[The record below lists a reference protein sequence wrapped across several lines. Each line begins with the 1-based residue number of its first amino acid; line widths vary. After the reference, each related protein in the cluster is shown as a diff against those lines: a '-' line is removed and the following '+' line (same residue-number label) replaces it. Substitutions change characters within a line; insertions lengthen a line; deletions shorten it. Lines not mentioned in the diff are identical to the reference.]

1 MSYRPYRCYQVDT
14 AFVFGGPAPYEKIWP
29 STDEKSG
36 CHYFSRTL
44 HEAWRFECQKRG
56 QRKRLLLVA
65 EKVQRWRKKKS
76 EFKISLLFSSGLRKQ
91 KIVKSIDS
99 LENNGFGRR
108 ESEKERHKRKKGKSK
123 FKYLGSFFL

>member
-1 MSYRPYRCYQVDT
+1 MRKSDLQPMRNLVHHACSTKRDGLNAKSVD
-14 AFVFGGPAPYEKIWP
+14 K
-29 STDEKSG
+29 
-36 CHYFSRTL
+36 
-44 HEAWRFECQKRG
+44 
-56 QRKRLLLVA
+56 A
-65 EKVQRWRKKKS
+65 EKVAFGCRESATMKKKKS

>member
-1 MSYRPYRCYQVDT
+1 MRKSDLQPMRNLVHHACSRDGLNAKSVD
-14 AFVFGGPAPYEKIWP
+14 K
-29 STDEKSG
+29 
-36 CHYFSRTL
+36 
-44 HEAWRFECQKRG
+44 
-56 QRKRLLLVA
+56 A
-65 EKVQRWRKKKS
+65 EKVAFGCRESATMKKKKS
-76 EFKISLLFSSGLRKQ
+76 EFKISLFSSGLRKQ